1 MQAPS
6 LISTETKPISR
17 LVSLD
22 VFRGIIIAGM
32 ILVTDP
38 GTYDAVYPQLRHAEW
53 VGATATDMIFPSF
66 LFMVGLSIALSFS
79 SRLAHGTNKSELARH
94 LVYRSIILFMLGLA
108 VNGFPDFNFHLLRLP
123 GILQRIAICYLC
135 CGLFYLQ
142 LNDFKQ
148 SKSSRRLNVNMWT
161 LGGTAFGLL
170 VIYWAMLVLVPVP
183 GIGAG
188 HLDTYGNLPAYI
200 DRSIMG
206 INHMWAYGLTPGK
219 GVTYD
224 PEGILSTLP
233 AIASTLIGLMVGD
246 WWLQTNGDEG
256 KKVRR
261 LSMAGIGLIIIAL
274 LLGFVLP
281 LNKRI
286 WTSSFALLSSGV
298 AILLFAFLYIL
309 TDLKQWRN
317 WTFPFRVLGT
327 NAILAFVVS
336 SVITTLFDRIKIH
349 ETNGKQLTIHQW
361 GNQVSLSTGLSPI
374 NASLVYAIVI
384 VVINILI
391 LVPLYR
397 RKIILKV

>member
-38 GTYDAVYPQLRHAEW
+38 GTYDAVYKQLRHAEW

-66 LFMVGLSIALSFS
+66 LFMAGLSIALSFT
-79 SRLAHGTNKSELARH
+79 SRLAHGANKSELALH
-94 LVYRSIILFMLGLA
+94 IVYRSIILFLLGLA
-108 VNGFPDFNFHLLRLP
+108 VNGFPDYNWHLLRLP

-142 LNDFKQ
+142 LKDFKQ
-148 SKSSRRLNVNMWT
+148 GKGSGRPKGNLLI

-170 VIYWAMLVLVPVP
+170 VIYWVMLVLVPVP

-188 HLDTYGNLPAYI
+188 HLDTYGSLPAYI

-246 WWLQTNGDEG
+246 WWLETTADEG
-256 KKVRR
+256 KKISR
-261 LSMAGIGLIIIAL
+261 LSVAGIVLIIVAL
-274 LLGFVLP
+274 LLGFILP
-281 LNKRI
+281 INKRI

-298 AILLFAFLYIL
+298 AMLLFAFLYIL
-309 TDLKQWRN
+309 IDLKGWRK

-336 SVITTLFDRIKIH
+336 SIITTLFDRIKVH
-349 ETNGKQLTIHQW
+349 GATGKQLTLHQQ
-361 GNQVSLSTGLSPI
+361 GNQVSLFSGLSPI

-397 RKIILKV
+397 RRIFLKV